1 MSEIPEHIS
10 FNDNQIIKT
19 SADAETQ
26 HYKFRSPYEI
36 SIAEC
41 LVRNIIHRSGQHH
54 LIHLVISGTE
64 AHTTLSNFVT
74 EVAKVVGLDKTINI
88 SNIVLELDFNHIKL
102 ICDPSNTEIIMDDP
116 GILKNTYIDIVID
129 WLTFYISSGNMGVQ
143 LSLSQITAPNL
154 CIHNASPKIIPPD
167 QAPELYK
174 SISSFNIT
182 FDIKDKDT
190 DLDSDHA
197 HEI

>member
-1 MSEIPEHIS
+1 LQGAENHVSAGATVKLAGTSILVSEVDIS
-10 FNDNQIIKT
+10 Q
-19 SADAETQ
+19 
-26 HYKFRSPYEI
+26 
-36 SIAEC
+36 SITLTGE
-41 LVRNIIHRSGQHH
+41 
-54 LIHLVISGTE
+54 GTE
-64 AHTTLSNFVT
+64 STTLR
-74 EVAKVVGLDKTINI
+74 VAEPGITNSRVFNINAPGSTINI

-102 ICDPSNTEIIMDDP
+102 ICDPSNMEIIMDDP

-167 QAPELYK
+167 QVPELYK
-174 SISSFNIT
+174 TISSFNIT
-182 FDIKDKDT
+182 FDIKDKDM